1 MEDLIAILQYG
12 TDLRDK
18 QVNHAVKILLSDEEL
33 DGEKA
38 EFLKALHKKRE
49 SAAELAAFAK
59 ALLLH
64 AVNPEIDPAKLAG
77 PLLDVCGTGG
87 DKLEI
92 FNVSTT
98 NMFVLAAG
106 GACVVKHGNRA
117 ITSKCGGADVLEQLG
132 IKIELTPEQLR
143 ACLEQHSCGF
153 IFAPAYHPA
162 FKIIAPVRKALALQG
177 HTTIFNLLG
186 PLLNP
191 ARPAHQLVGVFS
203 EDHVEKYAAALSS
216 LGRKHAW
223 VVNGNG
229 MDEISLAGPTTVC
242 EVKDGVVKNF
252 TIDPATLGLQTCTV
266 QDLHGGDKVQNAQ
279 ILTAILDGSE
289 RGPKR
294 DIVVLNAAAGF
305 VVSGLAADIPAG
317 IAKAVEVIDSG
328 KALAK
333 LNALQSF

>member
-1 MEDLIAILQYG
+1 MDELVAILQFG

-18 QVNHAVKILLSDEEL
+18 QVDHAVNVLLSEDET

-38 EFLKALHKKRE
+38 EFLKILHKKGE

-59 ALLLH
+59 ALLKH
-64 AVNPEIDPAKLAG
+64 AVNPEIDPAKVPG

-87 DKLEI
+87 DKLDI

-117 ITSKCGGADVLEQLG
+117 ITSKCGGADVLEELG
-132 IKIELTPEQLR
+132 VKIELQPEQLR
-143 ACLEQHSCGF
+143 ACLEQHGCGF
-153 IFAPAYHPA
+153 IFAPTYHPA
-162 FKIIAPVRKALALQG
+162 FKILAPVRKSLALQG
-177 HTTIFNLLG
+177 FTTIFNLLG

-203 EDHVEKYAAALSS
+203 EDHVPRYATALSA

-229 MDEISLAGPTTVC
+229 MDEISLSGPTTVC
-242 EVKDGVVKNF
+242 EVKDGVAKNF
-252 TIDPATLGLQTCTV
+252 TLDPSTLGLQTCAV
-266 QDLHGGDKVQNAQ
+266 EDLHGGDKVRNAQ

-305 VVSGLAADIPAG
+305 VVSGLAADITAG
-317 IAKAVEVIDSG
+317 IGKAVEIIDSG

-333 LNALQSF
+333 LKALQSF